1 MAWESF
7 YFIANVGKIWM
18 YFGRWRNRFGMMSFV
33 GEFSLFFFCFLFF
46 SRREAYSSSSLFLV
60 LYRDPVIQTNYGY
73 FMGILNT
80 LTDVWLAILPAVLVH
95 RTKMRLRRKIG
106 VAGLLCLGLWAS
118 VASGVKTVE
127 VSLFLS
133 SPLRKHFQSI

>member
-1 MAWESF
+1 
-7 YFIANVGKIWM
+7 
-18 YFGRWRNRFGMMSFV
+18 MSF
-33 GEFSLFFFCFLFF
+33 FFFFLF
-46 SRREAYSSSSLFLV
+46 SSFEKRSLLTHLLFDLLV
-60 LYRDPVIQTNYGY
+60 FYRDPVIQTNYGY

-127 VSLFLS
+127 VSCFLFLPPFGNIS
-133 SPLRKHFQSI
+133 RVYSILIRKV

>member
-1 MAWESF
+1 
-7 YFIANVGKIWM
+7 
-18 YFGRWRNRFGMMSFV
+18 MSF
-33 GEFSLFFFCFLFF
+33 SFFCFLSFF
-46 SRREAYSSSSLFLV
+46 LRREAYLLIFFFFWGV
-60 LYRDPVIQTNYGY
+60 FYRDPVIQTNYGY

-127 VSLFLS
+127 VSCFFFFPPS
-133 SPLRKHFQSI
+133 ETFPEYIVY

>member
-1 MAWESF
+1 
-7 YFIANVGKIWM
+7 M

-33 GEFSLFFFCFLFF
+33 GEFFFFFRFFEKRSLLTHLLFFC
-46 SRREAYSSSSLFLV
+46 LV
-60 LYRDPVIQTNYGY
+60 FYRDPVIQTNYGY

-127 VSLFLS
+127 VSCFFFFPPS
-133 SPLRKHFQSI
+133 ETFPEYIVY

>member
-1 MAWESF
+1 
-7 YFIANVGKIWM
+7 M

-33 GEFSLFFFCFLFF
+33 GEFFLFSVF
-46 SRREAYSSSSLFLV
+46 SCFFRREAYLLTHLLLFDLV
-60 LYRDPVIQTNYGY
+60 FYRDPVIQTNYGY

-127 VSLFLS
+127 VSCFLFLPPFGNIS
-133 SPLRKHFQSI
+133 RVYSILIRKV

>member
-1 MAWESF
+1 
-7 YFIANVGKIWM
+7 
-18 YFGRWRNRFGMMSFV
+18 MS
-33 GEFSLFFFCFLFF
+33 EFSFFFFMFF
-46 SRREAYSSSSLFLV
+46 SEEKLTHLLLFDLV
-60 LYRDPVIQTNYGY
+60 FYRDPVIQTNYGY

-127 VSLFLS
+127 VSFFLFLP
-133 SPLRKHFQSI
+133 PLPRKHSILIRKV

>member
-1 MAWESF
+1 MC
-7 YFIANVGKIWM
+7 
-18 YFGRWRNRFGMMSFV
+18 FGRWRNRFGMMSFV
-33 GEFSLFFFCFLFF
+33 GEFFLFF
-46 SRREAYSSSSLFLV
+46 SFFYRREAYLLFFFFDL
-60 LYRDPVIQTNYGY
+60 LFYRDPVIQTNYGY

>member
-1 MAWESF
+1 
-7 YFIANVGKIWM
+7 
-18 YFGRWRNRFGMMSFV
+18 MMSFV
-33 GEFSLFFFCFLFF
+33 GEFLLFF
-46 SRREAYSSSSLFLV
+46 SFFSEEKLTYSSSSFFDLIF
-60 LYRDPVIQTNYGY
+60 YRDPVIQTNYGY

-127 VSLFLS
+127 VSCFLFLPPFGNIS
-133 SPLRKHFQSI
+133 RVYSILIRKV

>member
-1 MAWESF
+1 
-7 YFIANVGKIWM
+7 M

-33 GEFSLFFFCFLFF
+33 GEFFLFFFFFPKRSLLTHLLLLFD
-46 SRREAYSSSSLFLV
+46 LV
-60 LYRDPVIQTNYGY
+60 FYRDPVIQTNYGY

-127 VSLFLS
+127 VSFFFFFF
-133 SPLRKHFQSI
+133 PLGNISRVYSILIRKV

>member
-1 MAWESF
+1 
-7 YFIANVGKIWM
+7 
-18 YFGRWRNRFGMMSFV
+18 
-33 GEFSLFFFCFLFF
+33 
-46 SRREAYSSSSLFLV
+46 
-60 LYRDPVIQTNYGY
+60 
-73 FMGILNT
+73 MGILNT

-127 VSLFLS
+127 VSCFLFLPPIGNIS
-133 SPLRKHFQSI
+133 RVYSILIRKA

>member
-1 MAWESF
+1 
-7 YFIANVGKIWM
+7 M

-33 GEFSLFFFCFLFF
+33 GEFFLFFFFF
-46 SRREAYSSSSLFLV
+46 FFRKRSLLIFFFFFDLV
-60 LYRDPVIQTNYGY
+60 FYRDPVIQTNYGY

-127 VSLFLS
+127 VSCFLFFPPS
-133 SPLRKHFQSI
+133 ETFPEYIVY

>member
-1 MAWESF
+1 
-7 YFIANVGKIWM
+7 M

-33 GEFSLFFFCFLFF
+33 GEFFFFFLFSFFEKRSLLTHLLFFD
-46 SRREAYSSSSLFLV
+46 LV
-60 LYRDPVIQTNYGY
+60 FYRDPVIQTNYGY

-127 VSLFLS
+127 VSFFLFLPPS
-133 SPLRKHFQSI
+133 LGNIVY

>member
-1 MAWESF
+1 
-7 YFIANVGKIWM
+7 
-18 YFGRWRNRFGMMSFV
+18 MSF
-33 GEFSLFFFCFLFF
+33 FFFLSVFFFFL
-46 SRREAYSSSSLFLV
+46 RSLLTHLLLLFDLV
-60 LYRDPVIQTNYGY
+60 FYRDPVIQTNYGY

-127 VSLFLS
+127 VSCFLFLPPFGNIS
-133 SPLRKHFQSI
+133 RVHSILIRKV